1 MVDWAHSDVFM
12 IPSVKTLEE
21 IVTQL
26 CDPSS
31 AAANVCTL
39 PANFT
44 HTHTHTRMCPPM
56 CMVGVF
62 VHLTRASDYTVE

>member
-1 MVDWAHSDVFM
+1 M
-12 IPSVKTLEE
+12 IPSVETLEE

-26 CDPSS
+26 CDPPFT
-31 AAANVCTL
+31 AANVCTL
-39 PANFT
+39 PANFM
-44 HTHTHTRMCPPM
+44 HTHTRMYPPT